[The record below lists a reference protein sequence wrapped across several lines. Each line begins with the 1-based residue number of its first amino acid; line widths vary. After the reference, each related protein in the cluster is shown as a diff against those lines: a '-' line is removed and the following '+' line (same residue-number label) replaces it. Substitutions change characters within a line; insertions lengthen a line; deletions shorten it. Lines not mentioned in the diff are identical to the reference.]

1 MIRIIGGQLKRRR
14 LYTPPDASTTRPMP
28 DRVRQAIF
36 NLLRGH
42 VEGVEVFDG
51 FAGSGSM
58 GLEAISRGAAHV
70 VFVERERK
78 VADLIEKSASEL
90 GVLDRCEI
98 ARSDALGAG
107 AIARCPEGVHLV
119 FFDPPYPMVRDKA
132 QWERVK
138 GQFARLIAKLD
149 ETGYAIIRTPWP
161 NVHEQLRQPET
172 TTHSQAAKDQRSSGI
187 SGKRSARSPKAT
199 SQRLDAMGH
208 DHDALDEMA
217 MMVELDEEQ
226 LAQLRASNPSTANAS
241 SVRETS
247 KEALARTT
255 EPIDMTMPGA
265 IGPETHAYGSTAI
278 HLYMRDPNAG

>member
-14 LYTPPDASTTRPMP
+14 IHTPPDASTTRPMP

-70 VFVERERK
+70 VFVEREQQ

-107 AIARCPEGVHLV
+107 AIARCPDGVHLI

-161 NVHEQLRQPET
+161 NVHEQPRQPKTSTLCET
-172 TTHSQAAKDQRSSGI
+172 GSSRSLRGSGRRTARLR
-187 SGKRSARSPKAT
+187 KARSE
-199 SQRLDAMGH
+199 RLDAMGH

-217 MMVELDEEQ
+217 SMIELDEAQ
-226 LAQLRASNPSTANAS
+226 LAQLRASSPS
-241 SVRETS
+241 SVDAASMRETN
-247 KEALARTT
+247 KESLARTT
-255 EPIDMTMPGA
+255 EPVDMTMPGA

-278 HLYMRDPNAG
+278 HLYMRDPDAS

>member
-14 LYTPPDASTTRPMP
+14 IHTPPDASTTRPMP

-70 VFVERERK
+70 VFVEREQQ

-107 AIARCPEGVHLV
+107 AIARCPDGVHLI

-161 NVHEQLRQPET
+161 NVHEQPRQPKTSTLCET
-172 TTHSQAAKDQRSSGI
+172 GSSRSLRGSGRRTTRLRK
-187 SGKRSARSPKAT
+187 ARSE
-199 SQRLDAMGH
+199 RLDAMGH

-217 MMVELDEEQ
+217 SMIELDEAQ
-226 LAQLRASNPSTANAS
+226 LAQLRTSSPSSADAASM
-241 SVRETS
+241 RETN
-247 KEALARTT
+247 KESLARTT
-255 EPIDMTMPGA
+255 EPVDMTMPGA

-278 HLYMRDPNAG
+278 HLYMRDPDAS